1 MLAQGP
7 ALFMMCYINSGE
19 FERLLNVHSQ
29 RDEQRLLFKDGLLK
43 ASGLSRWIWVTAK
56 LPLQP
61 ELVLRSRNQDLCF
74 AASDPFDVG
83 RINSGFE
90 CGGLARVAAPHAPL
104 DCLTQAP
111 PLNHLYSTR

>member
-43 ASGLSRWIWVTAK
+43 ASGLKSVDMGHGQTSTSAGTCSSQSQPRPL
-56 LPLQP
+56 LP
-61 ELVLRSRNQDLCF
+61 
-74 AASDPFDVG
+74 ASDPFDVG

-104 DCLTQAP
+104 ASAVAVLA
-111 PLNHLYSTR
+111 

>member
-43 ASGLSRWIWVTAK
+43 ASGLKSVDKSR
-56 LPLQP
+56 PNFHF
-61 ELVLRSRNQDLCF
+61 SRNLFF
-74 AASDPFDVG
+74 AVATKTSAS
-83 RINSGFE
+83 
-90 CGGLARVAAPHAPL
+90 
-104 DCLTQAP
+104 CL
-111 PLNHLYSTR
+111 

>member
-74 AASDPFDVG
+74 LPLIPSTWAAST
-83 RINSGFE
+83 
-90 CGGLARVAAPHAPL
+90 AA
-104 DCLTQAP
+104 
-111 PLNHLYSTR
+111 LNAAASLG

>member
-43 ASGLSRWIWVTAK
+43 ASGLSRWISHGQTSTSAGTCSSQSQPRPL
-56 LPLQP
+56 LP
-61 ELVLRSRNQDLCF
+61 
-74 AASDPFDVG
+74 ASDPFDVG

-104 DCLTQAP
+104 ASAVAVLA
-111 PLNHLYSTR
+111 